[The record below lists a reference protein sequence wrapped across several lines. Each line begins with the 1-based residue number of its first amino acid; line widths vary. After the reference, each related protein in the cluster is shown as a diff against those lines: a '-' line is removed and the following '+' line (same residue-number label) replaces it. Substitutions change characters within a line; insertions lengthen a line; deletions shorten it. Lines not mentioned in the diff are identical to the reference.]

1 MRALGTSRGDTELP
15 LFREA
20 PLVLLRLCAASER
33 VDREVA
39 GPSLPYRNTCTVLGM
54 VMIPEELERFAWQFG
69 VLRTT
74 VMHMANPVDQPD
86 RWRHEWAEVKELVA
100 EIDRLHAALPPG
112 T

>member
-1 MRALGTSRGDTELP
+1 M
-15 LFREA
+15 
-20 PLVLLRLCAASER
+20 VLLRLCAASER
-33 VDREVA
+33 VDREVP
-39 GPSLPYRNTCTVLGM
+39 GPRLPYTNVCTLSGM
-54 VMIPEELERFAWQFG
+54 VKIPEELERFAWRFG

-74 VMHMANPVDQPD
+74 LMHMANPVDQPD

>member
-1 MRALGTSRGDTELP
+1 VNRPG
-15 LFREA
+15 
-20 PLVLLRLCAASER
+20 CA
-33 VDREVA
+33 
-39 GPSLPYRNTCTVLGM
+39 
-54 VMIPEELERFAWQFG
+54 ERFAWQFG